1 MRTNSKTYRSLSAG
15 FVVFTCLLISTI
27 SRAQTPSPSPS
38 PMSEPTTIGGFEITS
53 SIEIGLRGLDVNG
66 DHDKYRSD
74 LNYRPGF
81 RIFDSSF
88 LMENRSAGPR
98 PFDSLLVQTS
108 GWGSDP
114 QGSFRLNMDRTGIY
128 KFDSNVRRVRYFNN
142 LKNHVV
148 NFSQP
153 VSTGSEHRANTLHHF
168 GDFDLTL
175 FPESKLRYRIGYSF
189 NETEGPGTN
198 TLRFSGDE
206 FQVGSTIKSHSD
218 DFRLGVEGTVLG
230 FNLGLNYGRR
240 NFRDNTRFFVD
251 GFNGGNNPASTTS
264 FITNAFRQFRV
275 QGTTDFVHFFAQR
288 TFARRLD
295 FTGRFIYAESR
306 SKINE
311 NDLLMGR
318 ASSTGNII
326 LGDLIDVPGN
336 AKRPQA
342 RGDLGVTYRIT
353 DDFRISNTFT
363 FDQFNI
369 AGSNTLFEFVNS
381 TTGAGVPNSTTSFS
395 SSWRGTSYRRV
406 SNLLEGDYQVNRHFA
421 FNLGYRY
428 THRTVTVGLY
438 DVNLLTGAIQ
448 RSGEEDLENSTH
460 TFIAGSRIKPTQNWS
475 VYLDLERGESD
486 NVFTRLANNDFFN
499 FRVRSIANV
508 KRFTFNVSFITKDN
522 ENIGT
527 STDIVSGT
535 PPVIIFPAMT
545 ATADTKTRIFS
556 SSVDWTPRTD
566 LSFSGGYTYNH
577 QTGKTDIIVPVGT
590 PIFTTTRFLA
600 GISEYY
606 VRDSY
611 FYFDIHAQ
619 PIKRLSIY
627 AAYRFNDD
635 SGQGDRVITRPE
647 DIITSYPMTSH
658 MPEIKLAI
666 RLTRNI
672 DWNIGYQ
679 YYSYEEIPHFS
690 PFANPLVRFPAQNYT
705 AHMPYTSLRFYF
717 GGPAGDR

>member
-1 MRTNSKTYRSLSAG
+1 METNTRKNALLSAIL
-15 FVVFTCLLISTI
+15 FVVTCLVITTVTT
-27 SRAQTPSPSPS
+27 AQTPSPSPL
-38 PMSEPTTIGGFEITS
+38 SEPTTIGGFEITS
-53 SIEIGLRGLDVNG
+53 SVEIGVRGLDVNG

-74 LNYRPGF
+74 LNYRAGF
-81 RIFDSSF
+81 RVFDSSF
-88 LMENRSAGPR
+88 LMENKSAGPR

-114 QGSFRLNMDRTGIY
+114 QGSFRLNMDRTSIY

-153 VSTGSEHRANTLHHF
+153 ISTGSQHRANTLHHF

-175 FPESKLRYRIGYSF
+175 FPERSVRYRIGYSF

-198 TLRFSGDE
+198 TIRFSGDE
-206 FQVGSTIKSHSD
+206 YQINSTIKAHSD

-230 FNLGLNYGRR
+230 FNLGVNYGRR
-240 NFRDNTRFFVD
+240 NFRDNTRFFND
-251 GFNGGNNPASTTS
+251 SFNPGNNPASTTS
-264 FITNAFRQFRV
+264 FLNRGLRQFRV
-275 QGTTDFVHFFAQR
+275 KGTTDFVHFFAQR
-288 TFARRLD
+288 TFAKRLD

-311 NDLLMGR
+311 NDLLEGR
-318 ASSTGNII
+318 ASATGNII
-326 LGDLIDVPGN
+326 IADIIDIPGN
-336 AKRPQA
+336 AKRPQG
-342 RGDLGVTYRIT
+342 RGDIGVTYRVT
-353 DDFRISNTFT
+353 DRFRISNTFT

-369 AGSNTLFEFVNS
+369 SGSNTLFERVNS
-381 TTGAGVPNSTTSFS
+381 TTGAGVPNPTTTFTSA
-395 SSWRGTSYRRV
+395 WRGTSYRRV
-406 SNLLEGDYQVNRHFA
+406 SNLIEGDYQANRRLA
-421 FNLGYRY
+421 FNLGYRF
-428 THRTVTVGLY
+428 THREVTVGLH

-448 RSGEEDLENSTH
+448 RSGEEDHENSTH
-460 TFIAGSRIKPTQNWS
+460 SVIAGSKIKPIDNWS
-475 VYLDLERGESD
+475 IYLDLERGESD

-499 FRVRSIANV
+499 FRVRSIANI
-508 KRFTFNVSFITKDN
+508 KRFTVNVSFITKNN
-522 ENIGT
+522 EDVGT
-527 STDIVSGT
+527 SRDLFSTAT
-535 PPVIIFPAMT
+535 PPVLLFAGRAAI
-545 ATADTKTRIFS
+545 ADTKSRVFS
-556 SSVDWTPRTD
+556 ASLDWTPRTD

-577 QTGKTDIIVPVGT
+577 QNARTDIIVPIGT
-590 PIFTTTRFLA
+590 PIVTATQFRA

-611 FYFDIHAQ
+611 FFFDVTAR
-619 PIKRLSIY
+619 PIRRVSLY

-647 DIITSYPMTSH
+647 DIITSYPMTTH
-658 MPEIKLAI
+658 MPEVKLAI

-672 DWNIGYQ
+672 DWNVGYQ

-690 PFANPLVRFPAQNYT
+690 PFATPLVRFPAQNYT

-717 GGPAGDR
+717 GRAASDR

>member
-1 MRTNSKTYRSLSAG
+1 METNTRKHALLSA
-15 FVVFTCLLISTI
+15 VLLVITCLVISTVT
-27 SRAQTPSPSPS
+27 RAQTPSPSPS
-38 PMSEPTTIGGFEITS
+38 SEPTTIGGFEITS

-81 RIFDSSF
+81 RVFDSSF
-88 LMENRSAGPR
+88 RMENKSTGRR
-98 PFDSLLVQTS
+98 PFDSLLVQSS

-114 QGSFRLNMDRTGIY
+114 QGSFRLNMDRTGFY

-142 LKNHVV
+142 LKNHAV

-175 FPESKLRYRIGYSF
+175 LPESEIRYRIGYSF
-189 NETEGPGTN
+189 NKTDGPGTS
-198 TLRFSGDE
+198 TIRFSGDE
-206 FQVGSTIKSHSD
+206 YQVDSSTKSRSD
-218 DFRLGVEGTVLG
+218 DLRLGVEGTVFG
-230 FNLGLNYGRR
+230 FNVGVNYGRR
-240 NFRDNTRFFVD
+240 NFRDRTRFFVNS
-251 GFNGGNNPASTTS
+251 FNPGNNPASTTS
-264 FITNAFRQFRV
+264 FINNAFRQFRV
-275 QGTTDFVHFFAQR
+275 KGTTDFVHAFVQR
-288 TFARRLD
+288 TFAKRLD

-306 SKINE
+306 SNINE
-311 NDLLMGR
+311 EDLLSGR
-318 ASSTGNII
+318 ASATGNII
-326 LGDLIDVPGN
+326 VGDSIKVLGN

-342 RGDLGVTYRIT
+342 RGDLGFTYRIT

-395 SSWRGTSYRRV
+395 SSWRGTSYRRI
-406 SNLLEGDYQVNRHFA
+406 SNLLEGDYQVNRRFA

-428 THRTVTVGLY
+428 TNRTVTVGLF
-438 DVNLLTGAIQ
+438 DVNLLTGAIV

-460 TFIAGSRIKPTQNWS
+460 TFIAGSRIKPIDNWS
-475 VYLDLERGESD
+475 IYLDLERGESD

-499 FRVRSIANV
+499 FRVRSVANV
-508 KRFTFNVSFITKDN
+508 KRFSFNLSFISKDN

-527 STDIVSGT
+527 SRDIVSGT

-556 SSVDWTPRTD
+556 GSVDWTPRTD

-590 PIFTTTRFLA
+590 PIVSPTQFRA

-611 FYFDIHAQ
+611 FFFDVNAR
-619 PIKRLSIY
+619 PIKRVSIF
-627 AAYRFNDD
+627 ASYRFNDD

-647 DIITSYPMTSH
+647 DFITSYPMTTH
-658 MPEIKLAI
+658 MPEVKLAI
-666 RLTRNI
+666 RLTKNI
-672 DWNIGYQ
+672 DWNLGYQ

-705 AHMPYTSLRFYF
+705 AHMTYTSLRFYF
-717 GGPAGDR
+717 GRGAVDR

>member
-1 MRTNSKTYRSLSAG
+1 METNTRKNALLYATL
-15 FVVFTCLLISTI
+15 FVLTCLVTATTA
-27 SRAQTPSPSPS
+27 RAQTPSPSPS
-38 PMSEPTTIGGFEITS
+38 SEPTTIGGFEVTS
-53 SIEIGLRGLDVNG
+53 SIEIGVRGLDVNG

-88 LMENRSAGPR
+88 MLENKSAGAR
-98 PFDSLLVQTS
+98 PFDSLLVQSS

-114 QGSFRLNMDRTGIY
+114 QGTFRLNMDRIGIY

-142 LKNHVV
+142 LKNHAV

-175 FPESKLRYRIGYSF
+175 LPERKVRYRVGYSF
-189 NETEGPGTN
+189 NNTEGPGTN
-198 TLRFSGDE
+198 TIRFSGDE
-206 FQVGSTIKSHSD
+206 YQVNSTTKTHSD
-218 DFRLGVEGTVLG
+218 DFRLGVEGTVFG
-230 FNLGLNYGRR
+230 FNMGINYGRR
-240 NFRDNTRFFVD
+240 NFRDNTRFFSD
-251 GFNGGNNPASTTS
+251 SFNSGNNPASTTS
-264 FITNAFRQFRV
+264 FLSRGFRQFRV
-275 QGTTDFVHFFAQR
+275 KGTTDFVHGFVQR

-311 NDLLMGR
+311 NDLLSGR
-318 ASSTGNII
+318 ASATGNII
-326 LGDLIDVPGN
+326 IGDTIDIPGN
-336 AKRPQA
+336 ANRPQA
-342 RGDLGVTYRIT
+342 RGDLGITYRIT

-369 AGSNTLFEFVNS
+369 AGSNTLFEFVNQ

-395 SSWRGTSYRRV
+395 SALRGTSYRRI
-406 SNLLEGDYQVNRHFA
+406 SNLIEGDYQVNRHFA
-421 FNLGYRY
+421 FNLGYRF
-428 THRTVTVGLY
+428 THREVVVRKY

-448 RSGEEDLENSTH
+448 RNLREDLENSTH
-460 TFIAGSRIKPTQNWS
+460 TFIAGSRIKPIDNWS
-475 VYLDLERGESD
+475 IYLDLERGESD

-499 FRVRSIANV
+499 FRARSIANV
-508 KRFTFNVSFITKDN
+508 KRFTFNVSFITKNNQD
-522 ENIGT
+522 IGT
-527 STDIVSGT
+527 STDIFNSAGT
-535 PPVIIFPAMT
+535 QIIFPAMP
-545 ATADTKTRIFS
+545 ATADSKTRIFS
-556 SSVDWTPRTD
+556 SSIDWTPRTD

-577 QTGKTDIIVPVGT
+577 QTAKTDIIVPIGT
-590 PIFTTTRFLA
+590 PIVTATQFRA

-606 VRDSY
+606 LRDSY
-611 FYFDIHAQ
+611 FFFDVTAR
-619 PIKRLSIY
+619 PIRRVSLY

-658 MPEIKLAI
+658 MPEVKLAI
-666 RLTRNI
+666 RLTKNI
-672 DWNIGYQ
+672 DWNLGYQ

-717 GGPAGDR
+717 GRAAGDR